1 MTDDPSAIEVA
12 GQQRTALLVMLHY
25 DETDTPCLSA
35 KHLAERSDLPLAAA
49 RMAGRELVKL
59 GLAKCETG
67 LVTDDGDFYGSGWC
81 LSDDG
86 LAVRKH
92 LETNDDAG

>member
-1 MTDDPSAIEVA
+1 MSGEEARAARVA
-12 GQQRTALLVMLHY
+12 GQQRTALLVMMHC

-35 KHLAERSDLPLAAA
+35 KHLAERSDLSIAAS

-81 LSDDG
+81 LTDEG
-86 LAVRKH
+86 LATRKH
-92 LETNDDAG
+92 LENER